1 MHRWVK
7 KYPELS
13 DISSASPLSGFLDML
28 RFRRKQKI
36 TWSTVAWDDSPA
48 VSCISSVSLPS

>member
-13 DISSASPLSGFLDML
+13 DISSASPLSDFLDMR

-36 TWSTVAWDDSPA
+36 T
-48 VSCISSVSLPS
+48 